1 MAVVESIYSS
11 LILDTKQYE
20 EALRKIVGISKDAE
34 KTFDDGFKKGK
45 ASVEETT
52 KSVDKMGGALKALGS
67 AATFGAMVT
76 GFKGM
81 IDSAIEAESQI
92 VGLASVVK
100 NRLGEQA
107 IPQAAKMVKNL
118 SSELGITTSAVTLAM
133 KNLTAMNFTLEQQ
146 EQLLRGATDNAV
158 DNRQSHYDL
167 SDSIKTWTDG
177 LKNNSSALSDA
188 VGVTENLG
196 AQYARLGIEGE
207 KLADKQAGVADR
219 QKLVNDF
226 TATFSVN
233 AGRATEN
240 LQGYS
245 GATQSLDKSTSELSI
260 ALGQLLREAI
270 TPVVSALASGL
281 RSLADWAKNMG
292 TGEKLA
298 VTFALSIVGIGTAL
312 IALQST
318 VAFVAPQVAASLA
331 LMGGPITL
339 IATGIAATIA
349 LFSQLDAVTKGASAS
364 IAAESTRIANANGA
378 VAESTKTSLV
388 TMTKAFEELRSNQS
402 ASMGTR
408 IAFSQALIDQI
419 DKSVGLTKEYK
430 DHLKGL
436 ASSARDSTESMKS
449 LKFAVDAMKT
459 PVGVQITT
467 PGGGRAPTPPA
478 SGGTPKITSS
488 EEWERATGSMMKFE
502 QMAVKI
508 DNQVNKLD
516 NSMVSFLEGNGGF
529 EAVGAGAK
537 LGAMGLGDMAQ
548 AAIEMG
554 NALAMQASVNLTNF
568 KQELDFFASGLS
580 YFAKEEAEQRQAE
593 FDAQMDQIEAQN
605 QALLDQERQYQL
617 DRAALKAEFDESAKA
632 ENERLYQEA
641 LELLRADMEAK
652 KAHNDENAA
661 DTEQRYINREQ
672 LEGDFEKSKLK
683 LRQDFDQKLLD
694 SLKKRD
700 IDLEKADKAQADR
713 QIAGLQALQDEQKR
727 LQDEKEA
734 ADKAA
739 AKAAEDRTRLRNL
752 LEWQAGKV
760 SFEMNKRIQVATIA
774 TQTAMT
780 TLMTAAGM
788 AMSFAQGGIVGGIA
802 GMGFAGVIMAMSLS
816 AASTAIG
823 AINSMQYPPPPVFAD
838 GGIATQPSIFGEA
851 GAELAIPFNNPG
863 KDFGALKKE
872 VANNLTEGVGGVTN
886 VYMEGIQINGTNMS
900 PNDLAD
906 FVADK
911 IRSEVYMAVAG

>member
-45 ASVEETT
+45 ASVEDTT
-52 KSVDKMGGALKALGS
+52 KSVDKMGGALKALG
-67 AATFGAMVT
+67 AAASFGAIVT
-76 GFKGM
+76 GFKSM
-81 IDSAIEAESQI
+81 IDQAVQAESQI
-92 VGLASVVK
+92 KGLSAVIK
-100 NRLGEQA
+100 NKLGEEA
-107 IPQAAKMVKNL
+107 VPQATKMVKDL
-118 SSELGITTSAVTLAM
+118 STELGLTTGAVTQSI
-133 KNLTAMNFTLEQQ
+133 KNLTAMGFSLSDTEK
-146 EQLLRGATDNAV
+146 LLRGATDMAV

-167 SDSIKTWTDG
+167 SESVQVWTEG
-177 LKNNSSALSDA
+177 LKNNNSVLSDA
-188 VGVTENLG
+188 IGISENIG
-196 AQYARLGIEGE
+196 AQYKRLGVDGDNLGKTMEGM
-207 KLADKQAGVADR
+207 ADR

-226 TATFSVN
+226 TSQFAVN
-233 AGRATEN
+233 AGRAQEN
-240 LQGYS
+240 LQGYM
-245 GATQSLDKSTSELSI
+245 GATQSLNKSTSELAI
-260 ALGQLLREAI
+260 VMGGALKEALA
-270 TPVVSALASGL
+270 PYLSALAGGL
-281 RSLADWAKNMG
+281 RWITEWAKGLG
-292 TGEKLA
+292 TLGRSFLVFASTLA
-298 VTFALSIVGIGTAL
+298 TAGAGVLALKSV
-312 IALQST
+312 IAI
-318 VAFVAPQVAASLA
+318 AAPQMAASIA
-331 LMGGPITL
+331 
-339 IATGIAATIA
+339 IATGGISLLVTALALAIGAVYGLMEAEKLRKEGMDDIAKMQAQAGMAVNPKGFAEAERRMRALGSATQFTKDSFKEFKA
-349 LFSQLDAVTKGASAS
+349 EMDKAGVPTEGVFVTRRVRG
-364 IAAESTRIANANGA
+364 ESGSEERIA
-378 VAESTKTSLV
+378 VDKAEMARRLA
-388 TMTKAFEELRSNQS
+388 MF
-402 ASMGTR
+402 
-408 IAFSQALIDQI
+408 
-419 DKSVGLTKEYK
+419 DKIRE
-430 DHLKGL
+430 
-436 ASSARDSTESMKS
+436 
-449 LKFAVDAMKT
+449 DAKKK
-459 PVGVQITT
+459 PIIIPVQIGET
-467 PGGGRAPTPPA
+467 PGGC
-478 SGGTPKITSS
+478 GGGETLTDVQK
-488 EEWERATGSMMKFE
+488 WEKATGPMMKFE

-516 NSMVSFLEGNGGF
+516 NSMVSFLEGKGGL

-537 LGAMGLGDMAQ
+537 LGAMGLNDMAQ

-580 YFAKEEAEQRQAE
+580 YFAKQEAEQRQAD
-593 FDAQMDQIEAQN
+593 FDAQMEQIEAQN
-605 QALLDQERQYQL
+605 QALLDQERQYQI
-617 DRAALKAEFDESAKA
+617 DREALKAEFDESAKA

-713 QIAGLQALQDEQKR
+713 QIALQKELQDEQKR

-739 AKAAEDRTRLRNL
+739 AKAAEDRTRLQNL

-760 SFEMNKRIQVATIA
+760 SFEMNKRIQIATIA
-774 TQTAMT
+774 SQTAMT
-780 TLMTAAGM
+780 MLATAAGM
-788 AMSFAQGGIVGGIA
+788 AMSFAQGGIIGGIA
-802 GMGFAGVIMAMSLS
+802 GMGFAGVIMAMSMS
-816 AASTAIG
+816 AASTAIN

-872 VANNLTEGVGGVTN
+872 VANNLTQGVGGVTN